1 MVCGV
6 VVVLVVLASVVGSTS
21 AVVVVVVVV
30 GVVVSGS
37 EASSDEEQPITRQR
51 VARTVTGRRDRIVSV
66 WSSGGGPVVGSSPH
80 SQPPLIASA
89 DEDDMAITENY
100 Q

>member
-21 AVVVVVVVV
+21 AVVVVVV
-30 GVVVSGS
+30 SGS

-51 VARTVTGRRDRIVSV
+51 AARTVTGRRDRIVSV

-80 SQPPLIASA
+80 SEPPLHRVCR
-89 DEDDMAITENY
+89 
-100 Q
+100 